1 MALGKKESMNEMLQL
16 LDERQKLLEH
26 LPHSSRL
33 ITKDKEI
40 SARICALVDQIWVEQ
55 QRSEKAKIA

>member
-1 MALGKKESMNEMLQL
+1 MVLGKKESMNEMLQL

-33 ITKDKEI
+33 ITEDKEI
-40 SARICALVDQIWVEQ
+40 SARICALVDRIWVEQ